1 MSSGSKGDVNKFGL
15 MFSPVINGCQIDKYR
30 IHKTELKEEAIHE
43 PDSLDFGRTVWSLRM
58 WLYISPRR
66 SGASLMKL
74 RDTCTML

>member
-15 MFSPVINGCQIDKYR
+15 KFSPVINGWQIDKYR
-30 IHKTELKEEAIHE
+30 IHKTVHE
-43 PDSLDFGRTVWSLRM
+43 PDSFGFGRTVWSSRT

-74 RDTCTML
+74 RDTCTVL